1 MYENMDRNI
10 AGYRPNH
17 NHNHK
22 DNCPK
27 PCGTVLRIC
36 IPAGA
41 VISILNLFEISSPN
55 GINLIVRVPL
65 LCGRAGLATIMETVK
80 SAGGSVEVLD

>member
-10 AGYRPNH
+10 AGCRPH
-17 NHNHK
+17 PTPQPTP
-22 DNCPK
+22 CPK
-27 PCGTVLRIC
+27 PCGTVLQIC

-41 VISILNLFEISSPN
+41 VIRILNLFEISSPT
-55 GINLIVRVPL
+55 GINLVVRIPF
-65 LCGRAGLATIMETVK
+65 LCGRAGLATIIDTVK